1 MILFH
6 FENVGNFHTQCSALL
21 LNITFTV
28 HFHYLIFMAQLP
40 ELSDLNILT
49 PSGLLAEAVKL
60 CSNTQMLKTLNAT
73 FTQTQLFVTYFIIIV
88 HFGLIKEFAKIK
100 RQEKKCYHEIKFT
113 AEYTM
118 HN

>member
-40 ELSDLNILT
+40 ALSDLNILT

-60 CSNTQMLKTLNAT
+60 CSNTQMYCPDITPCTPCFWA
-73 FTQTQLFVTYFIIIV
+73 QR
-88 HFGLIKEFAKIK
+88 H
-100 RQEKKCYHEIKFT
+100 
-113 AEYTM
+113 
-118 HN
+118 